1 MTDINK
7 LIDNTLVP
15 HSAFTFASD
24 ELEQCFQD
32 AEGAVEPICLPIV
45 GESRTGKSRV
55 LETVALNHEP
65 YRTSEGMQIP
75 IFCVKTPSNP
85 TVKGLAELMLIK
97 LGDPKFDKGTE
108 QAKTNRLQTLIKE
121 CGTRMIVIDE
131 FQHFVDKGSSKIA
144 YHVADW
150 LKILADESCLAIV
163 VAGLP
168 NCIDVLRANEQLAG
182 RFMAKVVMPRFV
194 WSNDDHREEFK
205 AILAAFHEQMTLHF
219 DLPDLSS
226 DEMAFRFVVATGGL
240 IGLLTKVLKRA
251 VSNAVKQKSHTITLE
266 DFAAALARSI
276 DTDFYNT
283 VDLAPFS
290 RTFSCKP
297 TADLFGRIAL
307 VGKRKGDAFNRRGRS
322 ASKTKGSIGVAA

>member
-1 MTDINK
+1 MTNMNK
-7 LIDNTLVP
+7 LIEETLVP
-15 HSAFTFASD
+15 HSAFTYASNQ
-24 ELEQCFQD
+24 LEQCFRY

-55 LETVALNHEP
+55 LETLELNHKP
-65 YRTSEGMQIP
+65 YRTNDGMQIP
-75 IFCVKTPSNP
+75 IFSVSTPSNP

-97 LGDPKFDKGTE
+97 LGDPKYDKGTE

-121 CGTRMIVIDE
+121 CGTRMVIVDE

-150 LKILADESCLAIV
+150 LKTLADNSRVAIV

-194 WSNDDHREEFK
+194 WSNDDHREEFT
-205 AILAAFHEQMTLHF
+205 AILSAFHQQLTLHF

-240 IGLLTKVLKRA
+240 IGLLTKVLKRS
-251 VSNAVKQKSHTITLE
+251 VWNAIDEKSHTITLE
-266 DFAAALARSI
+266 NFAAALALSI
-276 DTDFYNT
+276 DTDFYNS
-283 VDLAPFS
+283 VDLTPFS
-290 RTFSCKP
+290 RTFSCNP
-297 TADLFGRIAL
+297 TADLLERIAQ
-307 VGKRKGDAFNRRGRS
+307 VGKRKEDAFNRRGRPT
-322 ASKTKGSIGVAA
+322 SKTKTSVVVTA